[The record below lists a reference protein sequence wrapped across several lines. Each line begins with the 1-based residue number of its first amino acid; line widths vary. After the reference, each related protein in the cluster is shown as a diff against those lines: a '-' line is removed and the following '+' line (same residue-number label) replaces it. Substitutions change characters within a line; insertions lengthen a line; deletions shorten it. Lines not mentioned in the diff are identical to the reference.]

1 MTASCRKSSRKAS
14 WGSFALV
21 ALDHNL
27 MKVEIKDLSKKMTFQ
42 RMMPKKEARVSQD
55 NSLTF
60 LTRSFT
66 EMRRVVSQR
75 KQIS

>member
-1 MTASCRKSSRKAS
+1 
-14 WGSFALV
+14 
-21 ALDHNL
+21 